1 MANRLSDNNFQE
13 MIAPLDS
20 QIAIKIP
27 LAGQVIQ
34 ASLNLSGLSR
44 Q

>member
-1 MANRLSDNNFQE
+1 

-20 QIAIKIP
+20 QVAVAIP

-34 ASLNLSGLSR
+34 ASLNLSELSW